1 LPSSERHEV
10 HEKVQNVWQ
19 GNRGG
24 MWRRKESSEWK
35 RVGEEKPFG
44 REKARENV
52 RGIKQLA

>member
-1 LPSSERHEV
+1 
-10 HEKVQNVWQ
+10 
-19 GNRGG
+19 

-52 RGIKQLA
+52 RGIKPLA